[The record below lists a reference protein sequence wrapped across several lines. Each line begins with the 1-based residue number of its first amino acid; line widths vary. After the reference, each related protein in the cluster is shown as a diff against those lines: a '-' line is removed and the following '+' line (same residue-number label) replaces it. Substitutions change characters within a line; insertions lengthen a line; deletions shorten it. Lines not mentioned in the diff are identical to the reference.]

1 MAAYTVLS
9 TLVLLLSGWLAGA
22 ESASWA
28 LLQPV
33 VARLDDI
40 PQIRMQQG
48 MLRTF
53 GRVMPILLP
62 LTSVLIVLTA
72 LVAPADAPRVLW
84 VVAVVAAAVLIA
96 FTLTVNVPINKRTL
110 TWDAEH
116 PPEGWRADRRRWH
129 AYQGVRAVL
138 LAVWFLCAVG
148 AVTSTDC
155 DSSATRQTATR
166 MPPVVPHRPHR
177 EEPAGHSRCHS
188 TRRFSAYQE
197 RTSWTPFLTWPARTA
212 LSATS

>member
-1 MAAYTVLS
+1 MLS

-22 ESASWA
+22 ETASWA

-33 VARLDDI
+33 VARLDDT

-62 LTSVLIVLTA
+62 LTSVLIVATA
-72 LVAPADAPRVLW
+72 VLAPAGAPRLLW
-84 VVAVVAAAVLIA
+84 VVAAVAAAVLIA
-96 FTLTVNVPINKRTL
+96 FTLTVNVPINQRTL

-129 AYQGVRAVL
+129 TYQGVRAVL

-148 AVTSTDC
+148 AVTL
-155 DSSATRQTATR
+155 A
-166 MPPVVPHRPHR
+166 
-177 EEPAGHSRCHS
+177 
-188 TRRFSAYQE
+188 
-197 RTSWTPFLTWPARTA
+197 
-212 LSATS
+212 

>member
-1 MAAYTVLS
+1 MAGYRVLS

-33 VARLDDI
+33 VARLDDT

-72 LVAPADAPRVLW
+72 VVAPAGTSRVLW
-84 VVAVVAAAVLIA
+84 TVAVVAAAVLIA

-110 TWDAEH
+110 TWDAER
-116 PPEGWRADRRRWH
+116 PPEGWRADRHRWH
-129 AYQGVRAVL
+129 TYQGVRAVL

-148 AVTSTDC
+148 AVTLD
-155 DSSATRQTATR
+155 
-166 MPPVVPHRPHR
+166 
-177 EEPAGHSRCHS
+177 
-188 TRRFSAYQE
+188 
-197 RTSWTPFLTWPARTA
+197 
-212 LSATS
+212 

>member
-1 MAAYTVLS
+1 MDAYMVLS

-33 VARLDDI
+33 VARLEDT

-62 LTSVLIVLTA
+62 LTSVLIVATA
-72 LVAPADAPRVLW
+72 VVAPNGAARVLW
-84 VVAVVAAAVLIA
+84 VTAAVAAVVLIA

-116 PPEGWRADRRRWH
+116 PPDGWRADRRRWH
-129 AYQGVRAVL
+129 IYQGVRAVL

-148 AVTSTDC
+148 AVTL
-155 DSSATRQTATR
+155 A
-166 MPPVVPHRPHR
+166 
-177 EEPAGHSRCHS
+177 
-188 TRRFSAYQE
+188 
-197 RTSWTPFLTWPARTA
+197 
-212 LSATS
+212 

>member
-1 MAAYTVLS
+1 MAAYRVLS
-9 TLVLLLSGWLAGA
+9 TLALLLSGWLAGA

-33 VARLDDI
+33 VARLDDT

-62 LTSVLIVLTA
+62 LTSVLILLTA
-72 LVAPADAPRVLW
+72 VVAPAGAPRVLW
-84 VVAVVAAAVLIA
+84 VVAAVAAAVLIA
-96 FTLTVNVPINKRTL
+96 FTLTINVPINKRTL

-116 PPEGWRADRRRWH
+116 PPQGWRADRRRWH
-129 AYQGVRAVL
+129 TYQGVRALL

-148 AVTSTDC
+148 AVTL
-155 DSSATRQTATR
+155 A
-166 MPPVVPHRPHR
+166 
-177 EEPAGHSRCHS
+177 
-188 TRRFSAYQE
+188 
-197 RTSWTPFLTWPARTA
+197 
-212 LSATS
+212 

>member
-1 MAAYTVLS
+1 MTGYRMLS

-22 ESASWA
+22 ETASWA

-33 VARLDDI
+33 VARLDDT

-62 LTSVLIVLTA
+62 LTSVLIVATA
-72 LVAPADAPRVLW
+72 VLAPAGAPRLLW
-84 VVAVVAAAVLIA
+84 VVAAVAAAVLIA
-96 FTLTVNVPINKRTL
+96 FTLTVNVPINQRTL

-129 AYQGVRAVL
+129 TYQGVRAVL

-148 AVTSTDC
+148 AVTL
-155 DSSATRQTATR
+155 A
-166 MPPVVPHRPHR
+166 
-177 EEPAGHSRCHS
+177 
-188 TRRFSAYQE
+188 
-197 RTSWTPFLTWPARTA
+197 
-212 LSATS
+212 

>member
-1 MAAYTVLS
+1 MTGYRVLS

-33 VARLDDI
+33 VARLDDT

-48 MLRTF
+48 MLQTF
-53 GRVMPILLP
+53 GRVMPLLLP

-72 LVAPADAPRVLW
+72 VVAPDGAPRVL
-84 VVAVVAAAVLIA
+84 A
-96 FTLTVNVPINKRTL
+96 VNVAINQRTL

-116 PPEGWRADRRRWH
+116 PPEGWRTDRRRWH
-129 AYQGVRAVL
+129 TYQGVRAVL

-148 AVTSTDC
+148 AVTL
-155 DSSATRQTATR
+155 A
-166 MPPVVPHRPHR
+166 
-177 EEPAGHSRCHS
+177 
-188 TRRFSAYQE
+188 
-197 RTSWTPFLTWPARTA
+197 
-212 LSATS
+212 

>member
-1 MAAYTVLS
+1 MAGYTVLS

-33 VARLDDI
+33 VARLDDT

-72 LVAPADAPRVLW
+72 VLAPSGPPRVLW
-84 VVAVVAAAVLIA
+84 VIAATTAAVLIV
-96 FTLTVNVPINKRTL
+96 FTLRVNVPINKRTL

-116 PPEGWRADRRRWH
+116 PPEGWRADRHRWH
-129 AYQGVRAVL
+129 TYQGVRALL

-148 AVTSTDC
+148 A
-155 DSSATRQTATR
+155 ATLA
-166 MPPVVPHRPHR
+166 
-177 EEPAGHSRCHS
+177 
-188 TRRFSAYQE
+188 
-197 RTSWTPFLTWPARTA
+197 
-212 LSATS
+212 

>member
-1 MAAYTVLS
+1 VVEYTVLS

-33 VARLDDI
+33 VSRLDET
-40 PQIRMQQG
+40 PQITMQQG

-72 LVAPADAPRVLW
+72 VVAPGGTPRLFW
-84 VVAVVAAAVLIA
+84 VIAAIAAVVLIA

-110 TWDAEH
+110 TWDPEH
-116 PPEGWRADRRRWH
+116 PPDGWQNDRQRWH
-129 AYQGVRAVL
+129 TYQGVRAL
-138 LAVWFLCAVG
+138 LLGVWFLCAVG
-148 AVTSTDC
+148 AVT
-155 DSSATRQTATR
+155 
-166 MPPVVPHRPHR
+166 
-177 EEPAGHSRCHS
+177 
-188 TRRFSAYQE
+188 
-197 RTSWTPFLTWPARTA
+197 LT
-212 LSATS
+212 

>member
-1 MAAYTVLS
+1 
-9 TLVLLLSGWLAGA
+9 
-22 ESASWA
+22 
-28 LLQPV
+28 

-72 LVAPADAPRVLW
+72 LVAPADALRVLW

-148 AVTSTDC
+148 AVTLD
-155 DSSATRQTATR
+155 
-166 MPPVVPHRPHR
+166 
-177 EEPAGHSRCHS
+177 
-188 TRRFSAYQE
+188 
-197 RTSWTPFLTWPARTA
+197 
-212 LSATS
+212 

>member
-1 MAAYTVLS
+1 MTGYRMLS

-22 ESASWA
+22 ETASWA

-33 VARLDDI
+33 VARLDDT

-62 LTSVLIVLTA
+62 LTSVLIVATA
-72 LVAPADAPRVLW
+72 VLAPAGAPRLLW
-84 VVAVVAAAVLIA
+84 VFASFPAAVLIA
-96 FTLTVNVPINKRTL
+96 FTLTVNVPINQRTL

-129 AYQGVRAVL
+129 TYQGVRAVL

-148 AVTSTDC
+148 AVTL
-155 DSSATRQTATR
+155 A
-166 MPPVVPHRPHR
+166 
-177 EEPAGHSRCHS
+177 
-188 TRRFSAYQE
+188 
-197 RTSWTPFLTWPARTA
+197 
-212 LSATS
+212 

>member
-1 MAAYTVLS
+1 MAGYRVLS

-33 VARLDDI
+33 VARLDDT

-72 LVAPADAPRVLW
+72 VVAPAGASRVLW
-84 VVAVVAAAVLIA
+84 AVAVVAAAVLIA

-110 TWDAEH
+110 TWDAER
-116 PPEGWRADRRRWH
+116 PPEGWRAERHRWH
-129 AYQGVRAVL
+129 TYQGVRAVL

-148 AVTSTDC
+148 AVTLD
-155 DSSATRQTATR
+155 
-166 MPPVVPHRPHR
+166 
-177 EEPAGHSRCHS
+177 
-188 TRRFSAYQE
+188 
-197 RTSWTPFLTWPARTA
+197 
-212 LSATS
+212 

>member
-1 MAAYTVLS
+1 MAGYRVLS

-33 VARLDDI
+33 VARLEDT

-62 LTSVLIVLTA
+62 VTSVLIVLTA
-72 LVAPADAPRVLW
+72 LVAPAGAPRVLW
-84 VVAVVAAAVLIA
+84 VVAAVAAAVLIA
-96 FTLTVNVPINKRTL
+96 FTLAVNVPINKRTL

-116 PPEGWRADRRRWH
+116 PPEEWRADRRRWH
-129 AYQGVRAVL
+129 TYQGIRAVL

-148 AVTSTDC
+148 AVTL
-155 DSSATRQTATR
+155 A
-166 MPPVVPHRPHR
+166 
-177 EEPAGHSRCHS
+177 
-188 TRRFSAYQE
+188 
-197 RTSWTPFLTWPARTA
+197 
-212 LSATS
+212 

>member
-1 MAAYTVLS
+1 MTGYRVLS
-9 TLVLLLSGWLAGA
+9 TLVLLLAGWLAGA

-33 VARLDDI
+33 VARLDDT

-72 LVAPADAPRVLW
+72 VVAPSGAPQVFW
-84 VVAVVAAAVLIA
+84 MIAAVAAVVLIA
-96 FTLTVNVPINKRTL
+96 FTLTINVPINKRTL

-129 AYQGVRAVL
+129 TYQGVRVVL
-138 LAVWFLCAVG
+138 LAVWFLCAVA
-148 AVTSTDC
+148 AVTL
-155 DSSATRQTATR
+155 A
-166 MPPVVPHRPHR
+166 
-177 EEPAGHSRCHS
+177 
-188 TRRFSAYQE
+188 
-197 RTSWTPFLTWPARTA
+197 
-212 LSATS
+212 